1 MYAYILGRILA
12 TIPVMVIVALFVFL
26 LLHLSPGDPAVILAG
41 DFATAED
48 VARIRALLGLDQ
60 PLHLQFLNWL
70 GGVLQGD
77 LGTSIYSGLPVS
89 RLIRQR
95 LEPTIALSL
104 TTMTLAVVVAVPLGV
119 IAAWRA
125 GTWVD
130 RAVMAL
136 AVLGFSLP
144 VFVLGYSL
152 VFIGSI
158 QTGLFPVQGYVSIR
172 DGLGPFLWHMTLPS
186 VALGLIFVALVA
198 RMTRATMLEVLS
210 EDYIRTA
217 YAKGLPTGRVLRRHA
232 LKNAAVPIITTIGLG
247 VALLIG
253 GVVITETVFSIP
265 GLGRLTVD
273 AVLRGD
279 YPVIQGVILVFSIAY
294 VVLNLLVDISYV
306 FFDPRIRY

>member
-12 TIPVMVIVALFVFL
+12 TIPVMGIVALFVFL

-41 DFATAED
+41 DFATPDD

-60 PLHLQFLNWL
+60 PLHVQFLTWL

-77 LGTSIYSGLPVS
+77 LGQSIYSGLPVS

-136 AVLGFSLP
+136 AVAGFSLP

-152 VFIGSI
+152 VYIGSI

>member
-26 LLHLSPGDPAVILAG
+26 LLHLSPGDPAAILAG
-41 DFATAED
+41 DFATAD
-48 VARIRALLGLDQ
+48 DIARIRALLGLDQ
-60 PLHLQFLNWL
+60 PLHVQFLNWL

-77 LGTSIYSGLPVS
+77 LGQSIYSGLPVS
-89 RLIRQR
+89 RLIQQR

-104 TTMTLAVVVAVPLGV
+104 TTMTLAVIVAVPLGV

-172 DGLGPFLWHMTLPS
+172 DGLRPFLWHMALPS

>member
-1 MYAYILGRILA
+1 
-12 TIPVMVIVALFVFL
+12 MVIVALFVFL

-41 DFATAED
+41 DFATPDD

-60 PLHLQFLNWL
+60 PLHLQFLTWL

-77 LGTSIYSGLPVS
+77 LGQSIYSGLPVS

-158 QTGLFPVQGYVSIR
+158 QTGLFPVQGYVSITQ
-172 DGLGPFLWHMTLPS
+172 GLGPFLWHMTLPS

-198 RMTRATMLEVLS
+198 RMTRATMLEVLN

>member
-26 LLHLSPGDPAVILAG
+26 LLHLSPGDPAAILAG
-41 DFATAED
+41 DFATAD
-48 VARIRALLGLDQ
+48 DIARIRALLGLDQ
-60 PLHLQFLNWL
+60 PLHVQFLNWL

-77 LGTSIYSGLPVS
+77 LGQSIYSGLPVS
-89 RLIRQR
+89 RLIQQR

-104 TTMTLAVVVAVPLGV
+104 TTMTLAVIVAVPLGV

-136 AVLGFSLP
+136 AVLGFSMP

-172 DGLGPFLWHMTLPS
+172 DGLGPFLWHMALPS

>member
-12 TIPVMVIVALFVFL
+12 TIPVMGIVALFVFL

-41 DFATAED
+41 DFATPDD

-60 PLHLQFLNWL
+60 PLHVQFFTWL

-77 LGTSIYSGLPVS
+77 LGQSIYSGLPVS

-158 QTGLFPVQGYVSIR
+158 QTGLFPVQGYVSITQ
-172 DGLGPFLWHMTLPS
+172 GLGPFLWHMTLPS